1 MTYAKPILKGER
13 MYQKVIG
20 KPNTKP
26 LIGIRE
32 HTINHLFAKIWSNAD
47 LKVRDR
53 RLITIA
59 LLASQGHRDQLR
71 THLSGART
79 TKANGGLSDK
89 ELFALMV
96 HVGHYAGWAA
106 GTSGHETLVETI
118 EGPTSGTV
126 RDGSASQVIS
136 AEPRSHGRIR
146 AQS

>member
-1 MTYAKPILKGER
+1 MTHTKPSPKGQR
-13 MYQKVIG
+13 MYQRVIG
-20 KPNTKP
+20 KSDTKP

-47 LKVRDR
+47 LNVRDR
-53 RLITIA
+53 RLVTIA

-89 ELFALMV
+89 ELFALMA

-106 GTSGHETLVETI
+106 GTSGHEALVETI
-118 EGPTSGTV
+118 EGRTCCTA
-126 RDGSASQVIS
+126 RDGSASQPIS
-136 AEPRSHGRIR
+136 AEPRSHGRRR